1 MKILK
6 LLFCIVLSSFTML
19 IAQTKPEVEFAFEI
33 RAVCAAA
40 YSVGETARGE
50 RVVIPIIGGTF
61 EGEGIKGE
69 VLSGG
74 ADYQLV
80 DKEHGRTELEA
91 IYCIRTDDGVTIHV
105 RNRGI
110 LTNQGYFRCT
120 PTFEAPYD
128 SKYAWLNDAIFIC
141 VPQGGDG
148 YISLNMW
155 KVN

>member
-1 MKILK
+1 M
-6 LLFCIVLSSFTML
+6 
-19 IAQTKPEVEFAFEI
+19 
-33 RAVCAAA
+33 
-40 YSVGETARGE
+40 
-50 RVVIPIIGGTF
+50 IPIIGGTF

-74 ADYQLV
+74 ADYQLM

-110 LTNQGYFRCT
+110 LTKQGYFRCT